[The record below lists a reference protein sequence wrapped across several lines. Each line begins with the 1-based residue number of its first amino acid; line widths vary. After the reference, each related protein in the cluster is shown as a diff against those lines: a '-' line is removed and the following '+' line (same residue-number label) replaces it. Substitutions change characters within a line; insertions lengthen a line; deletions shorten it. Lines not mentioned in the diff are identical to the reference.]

1 MKAVVLWLAMN
12 TSKAEVNSSFSLFS
26 IRYQTLISDID
37 TFLLAL
43 FIVSLDLKSKVIKV
57 LFMKAVVL

>member
-1 MKAVVLWLAMN
+1 MARHEHLQGGQQFIAV
-12 TSKAEVNSSFSLFS
+12 FFS
-26 IRYQTLISDID
+26 IRYQTLKSDID